1 MASKYPDIDAA
12 FAAIRAAGNLTCLA
26 VRTRLRPIWDNRP
39 ESRAWLAYFQR
50 ACRELGEWRAW
61 QSLPTV
67 PPDFHGPDAQ
77 LFEWWASRECVTYC
91 THHAV
96 MSFQPEDGGDWFICQ
111 WRFVRHLY
119 DN

>member
-1 MASKYPDIDAA
+1 MGGALPT
-12 FAAIRAAGNLTCLA
+12 L
-26 VRTRLRPIWDNRP
+26 VP
-39 ESRAWLAYFQR
+39 
-50 ACRELGEWRAW
+50 
-61 QSLPTV
+61 PTV

-96 MSFQPEDGGDWFICQ
+96 MSFQPEPDERQWFICE